1 MRPIMRPSKIFFPRF
16 SSFSKILLTK
26 TLNFQIF
33 KPAELIT
40 LPLPSYRYHKTDDNQ
55 QGQRAENY
63 S

>member
-1 MRPIMRPSKIFFPRF
+1 MRPSKIFFPRF

-33 KPAELIT
+33 KPAELRTI
-40 LPLPSYRYHKTDDNQ
+40 PLPSYRNYKADNNQ